1 MGGTDGDGKFSPKVL
16 ALLFLQ
22 GPLGLGAP
30 GGEGGG
36 GGGGGGGHRNGIRIS
51 LLCPLLLG
59 PKPWGRFPTTRVA
72 RIATNLEQVTFQ
84 MDVQVLCAGRASSWF
99 AEANSTRSSRSGSA
113 AT

>member
-1 MGGTDGDGKFSPKVL
+1 MGGTDGDGKISPKVL

-22 GPLGLGAP
+22 GPLGIGAP

-36 GGGGGGGHRNGIRIS
+36 GGGGHRNGIRNS
-51 LLCPLLLG
+51 LLCPSLLG

-99 AEANSTRSSRSGSA
+99 AKATSTRCNRSGSA